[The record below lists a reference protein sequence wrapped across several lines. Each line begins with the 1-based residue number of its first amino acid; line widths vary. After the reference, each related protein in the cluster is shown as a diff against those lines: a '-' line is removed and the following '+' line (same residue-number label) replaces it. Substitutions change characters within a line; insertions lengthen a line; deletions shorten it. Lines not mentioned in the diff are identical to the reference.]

1 MLYIYLHACTCRC
14 TSYVQWYKHTYMQ
27 CNFLWN
33 QRRGISKSVCLL
45 SVTQQCSME
54 LRLSRLPSL
63 DEDVFSCESVPEWSF
78 SFSTKC
84 RPPPPIPTK
93 GSVNVWTVLA
103 LLSRICQGIG
113 GKGLQA
119 SGTKVFSI
127 LKPLEVAEAW
137 FTRKGERNK
146 RRICSQTKAMQN
158 ITSCCLQK
166 WVSSSST
173 PCLSVQD
180 PGISWPPS
188 LLSSGAEERQMLFS
202 ASRPQ
207 GKWLSILNSHLLFSW
222 AQWRGQWRRW
232 QQQ

>member
-1 MLYIYLHACTCRC
+1 
-14 TSYVQWYKHTYMQ
+14 MQ

-45 SVTQQCSME
+45 SVTQQRSIE

-78 SFSTKC
+78 SFSTKH

-93 GSVNVWTVLA
+93 GSVNVWTGLA

-127 LKPLEVAEAW
+127 LKPLEVAEALVYLKRREKQKKNMQPDQSNAKHHLVLPSEMNLQLIHSLPLRAGSW
-137 FTRKGERNK
+137 DILTSISPKQWCRGEADALLCISTTRKVAQHFKLPPALLLSTMK
-146 RRICSQTKAMQN
+146 RSMTKMTAA
-158 ITSCCLQK
+158 ITSPTC
-166 WVSSSST
+166 
-173 PCLSVQD
+173 P
-180 PGISWPPS
+180 
-188 LLSSGAEERQMLFS
+188 
-202 ASRPQ
+202 
-207 GKWLSILNSHLLFSW
+207 
-222 AQWRGQWRRW
+222 
-232 QQQ
+232 